1 MLIDNTTLF
10 KNKHFIYINDMEHFT
25 FYYFDYDKR
34 DYSINMEFQHLHS
47 FYEMMIPLDSDA
59 MHLVEGKP
67 YHLQINDIVLLAP
80 SVLHKSIYPKG
91 EPSRRIIIS
100 FMYPSNYYGA
110 PDIYSNLLSVFH
122 SPEPIYRFD
131 FNRKNQLFAILN
143 EIFNFSKSTS
153 DKETNLYNFFI
164 HTKFQEFLYTL
175 FMMKDDNIYT
185 NESSFT
191 LIENKIYD
199 ITAYIHANYGE
210 PLSLQ
215 SLAEQFY
222 ISPCYLS
229 HQFKQV
235 TQFSLM
241 NYIQMTRIRN
251 VQYRLITT
259 NDKISD
265 IAFSCGFSSFSQF
278 NRTFHKVT
286 GQSPS
291 EYRNE
296 NNLPR

>member
-1 MLIDNTTLF
+1 MLIDNTTVF
-10 KNKHFIYINDMEHFT
+10 EYKHFIYINDMDHYT

-34 DYSINMEFQHLHS
+34 DYSINMEFQHFHS

-59 MHLVEGKP
+59 IHLIEGKP
-67 YHLQINDIVLLAP
+67 YYLQINDIVLLAP
-80 SVLHKSIYPKG
+80 SVLHKTIYPKG
-91 EPSRRIIIS
+91 EPSKRIIIS
-100 FMYPSNYYGA
+100 FMYPGNFYGV
-110 PDIYSNLLSVFH
+110 PDIYSTLLSTFRNSV
-122 SPEPIYRFD
+122 PIFRFD
-131 FNRKNQLFAILN
+131 YNHKKKLFGILN
-143 EIFNFSKSTS
+143 EILNFSKTASNKKT
-153 DKETNLYNFFI
+153 DLYNFFV

-175 FMMKDDNIYT
+175 FVMKDENIYV
-185 NESSFT
+185 NENSLS
-191 LIENKIYD
+191 LIESKIYD
-199 ITAYIHANYGE
+199 ITAYIHANYRE

-215 SLAEQFY
+215 SLADQFF

-241 NYIQMTRIRN
+241 NYIQITRIRN
-251 VQYRLITT
+251 VQYRLAST
-259 NDKISD
+259 DEKISD

-278 NRTFHKVT
+278 NRIFRKVT

-291 EYRNE
+291 QFRAE

>member
-10 KNKHFIYINDMEHFT
+10 ENKYFICINDMDHFT

-34 DYSINMEFQHLHS
+34 DYSINMEFQHFHS
-47 FYEMMIPLDSDA
+47 FYELMIPLDSDA
-59 MHLVEGKP
+59 NHLIEGKP
-67 YHLQINDIVLLAP
+67 YNLQINDLVLLAP

-91 EPSRRIIIS
+91 QPSKRIIIS
-100 FMYPSNYYGA
+100 FMYPNNYYGA
-110 PDIYSNLLSVFH
+110 PDVYSTLLSTFQSTV
-122 SPEPIYRFD
+122 PIFRFD
-131 FNRKNQLFAILN
+131 YDHKKQLFGILN
-143 EIFNFSKSTS
+143 EILNYSKSAP
-153 DKETNLYNFFI
+153 DKETNLHNFFI

-199 ITAYIHANYGE
+199 ITAYIHANYTE

-215 SLAEQFY
+215 SLSEQFY

-235 TQFSLM
+235 THFSLM
-241 NYIQMTRIRN
+241 TYIQMTRIRN
-251 VQYRLITT
+251 VQYRLVTT
-259 NDKISD
+259 NEKISD
-265 IAFSCGFSSFSQF
+265 IAFSCGFQSFSQF
-278 NRTFHKVT
+278 NRIFRKVA

-291 EYRNE
+291 EFRTNDV
-296 NNLPR
+296 LPC